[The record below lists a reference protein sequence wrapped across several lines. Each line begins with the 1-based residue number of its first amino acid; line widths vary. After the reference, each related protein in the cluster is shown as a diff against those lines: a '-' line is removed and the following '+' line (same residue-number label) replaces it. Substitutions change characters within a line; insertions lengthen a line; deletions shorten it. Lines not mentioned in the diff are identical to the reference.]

1 MNNDLTENQAVRN
14 KAEKSGIS
22 YATLMKV
29 YRRGVAAWNSG
40 HRPGTTPEQWGLA
53 RVNSYVTKGKGTY
66 YGADKDLHEE
76 ELDEKTVAKD
86 KESGEPKKY
95 VAGLSKSTAK
105 ARSAHWDKMDKLDD
119 RDPRAYEPAP
129 GDATAKTKPSKHTMK
144 FKQMYGEEVE
154 PCCEDCVEPIQE
166 EAEYEGR
173 KVTLNKP
180 FGGDSKHK
188 RYVYVKNEKGNI
200 IKLGFGDPNMEI
212 KRDDPERRKAY
223 RARHNCDNPGPKW
236 KANYWSCKYWSAT
249 PTSKLDEDK
258 EYGFEGDMAISQLRT
273 IMRNAEHL
281 AGMLE
286 PDTDL
291 PEWVQSKIT
300 LATDYIVT
308 AHNYMMSEMERVPEQ
323 PRNPAIIPRGYE
335 KMKKENWAALIPK
348 SPMSLHQFE
357 KSLDEGVHR
366 DRADALISKE
376 KNADT
381 LKFDRMRD
389 TADSQDDSEQKR
401 IKAKIKE
408 DTSVSIPL
416 YVQEAAYE
424 GNIGMMELAKFYMK
438 ASDSDKKK
446 LQDAIKNKRFKEA
459 WKMVERVTGVKLVG
473 KEFSEASSPAQ
484 QAAIAIAKKKKEG
497 VSEQTTV
504 YVPNRFKRSEDSIY
518 DAIHKAHG
526 SPANHNIGIEFNNGG
541 KREVHV
547 NGKKHSQLTTAL
559 NKHLDNVKE
568 EVAAN
573 SVAGGGVDMNPTGKP
588 KWDKRSKFHIDHMF
602 RRADGTKY
610 KKEKKD

>member
-1 MNNDLTENQAVRN
+1 MDTDDLVENQAVRN
-14 KAEKSGIS
+14 KAEKSSMS

-154 PCCEDCVEPIQE
+154 PCCDDCAEPIQE

-249 PTSKLDEDK
+249 PVSKLDEK
-258 EYGFEGDMAISQLRT
+258 
-273 IMRNAEHL
+273 
-281 AGMLE
+281 
-286 PDTDL
+286 
-291 PEWVQSKIT
+291 V
-300 LATDYIVT
+300 
-308 AHNYMMSEMERVPEQ
+308 
-323 PRNPAIIPRGYE
+323 
-335 KMKKENWAALIPK
+335 
-348 SPMSLHQFE
+348 
-357 KSLDEGVHR
+357 
-366 DRADALISKE
+366 
-376 KNADT
+376 
-381 LKFDRMRD
+381 
-389 TADSQDDSEQKR
+389 
-401 IKAKIKE
+401 
-408 DTSVSIPL
+408 SVSIPL

-438 ASDSDKKK
+438 ANEAEKKK
-446 LQDAIKNKRFKEA
+446 LQDLIKKQMFKDA
-459 WKMVERVTGVKLVG
+459 WKLVQTKTGVKLVG
-473 KEFSEASSPAQ
+473 KEFNEAVSPAQ
-484 QAAIAIAKKKKEG
+484 QAAIAIAKKKKQDVE
-497 VSEQTTV
+497 
-504 YVPNRFKRSEDSIY
+504 
-518 DAIHKAHG
+518 
-526 SPANHNIGIEFNNGG
+526 
-541 KREVHV
+541 
-547 NGKKHSQLTTAL
+547 
-559 NKHLDNVKE
+559 E

-573 SVAGGGVDMNPTGKP
+573 SVAGGGVDMNPTGVP

-610 KKEKKD
+610 KKEKKN